1 MRGTSTPQPRT
12 LSSKTA
18 VGTSSAGK
26 VCVCTRLWRAMINCS
41 RVLDCVRARSSM
53 TIMGCAGIQVHLSN
67 SLVHPQ
73 ASAARSTPIP
83 SSLQKHQ
90 QSLLRR
96 YQQHSAQ
103 RRSYSNPLGL
113 PPPPQGIL
121 VSPSP
126 SGHRDRDP
134 AAAAARGGANDDAES
149 YAYVMQGLGT
159 STPTPK
165 KHATGTVSFSA
176 VKSVYSSSG
185 VEVSALAL
193 DSLRY
198 LDITFL

>member
-1 MRGTSTPQPRT
+1 MHP
-12 LSSKTA
+12 
-18 VGTSSAGK
+18 
-26 VCVCTRLWRAMINCS
+26 
-41 RVLDCVRARSSM
+41 
-53 TIMGCAGIQVHLSN
+53 VHLSN
-67 SLVHPQ
+67 SLIHTQ
-73 ASAARSTPIP
+73 ASTPIP

-126 SGHRDRDP
+126 SGNRDRDP
-134 AAAAARGGANDDAES
+134 AVAAARGGANDDAES
-149 YAYVMQGLGT
+149 YTYVMQGLGT

-185 VEVSALAL
+185 VEVSARAM

-198 LDITFL
+198 LDITFLRVFALPALQQTLNHPSHTCTSHPPGGRPALWPRHALAHPHSHAPRRLLPQHTPLPSAQC